1 VDPQPSRWPWNGK
14 RDPYDD
20 ADYSQF
26 NELPLFGS
34 GVQIAVLHG
43 TLNEAVPFVAQVKF
57 AAGVKVPAHS
67 QSATRHLTVLSGVL
81 NIGLG
86 DGLDTSNTHAL
97 GPGSVTIIEPAI
109 NHFFWFS
116 EETVVQLQGLGP
128 LVVTY
133 ADPAD
138 DPREKYGPSVSAPP

>member
-34 GVQIAVLHG
+34 GVQIAVLQG

-67 QSATRHLTVLSGVL
+67 QSATRHVTVLSGVL

-86 DGLDTSNTHAL
+86 AGSIPAIRTLWVQAVLRSL
-97 GPGSVTIIEPAI
+97 SRLSIISSGSVRRPLFSFKDLGHWLLLTLIRLTI
-109 NHFFWFS
+109 
-116 EETVVQLQGLGP
+116 
-128 LVVTY
+128 
-133 ADPAD
+133 
-138 DPREKYGPSVSAPP
+138 RERNMDHQ